1 MLTKKKKILM
11 ATISVAAMISTTSA
25 FAASTFENT
34 LMTGIEN
41 SKTSI
46 DVSSYNLT
54 SAAAL
59 NQALNSIQT
68 SPDAWAVSD
77 KISIQ
82 SSGGKAKAV
91 VLEYDYTEKEI
102 AAMQEYIDRNVKKAA
117 AIANTFQDD
126 YSKVKAVY
134 DYLINTYEYDWTL
147 TKSKEYELFK
157 TGSGVCTAYSLAFK
171 DIMQELNIPCYVVVS
186 KEIAHMWNVVQINGK
201 WYNIDSSWGDIYAKE
216 SESFRYDNFLK
227 SDNYF
232 ELLGHIGGI
241 AENNISCTDET
252 FDYKI

>member
-1 MLTKKKKILM
+1 MKKNITKICSIFTAFSIAISSLIPVCA
-11 ATISVAAMISTTSA
+11 AT
-25 FAASTFENT
+25 TFEDT

-41 SKTSI
+41 NKTSI
-46 DVSSYNLT
+46 DVSHYNLT
-54 SAAAL
+54 SPAAL

-186 KEIAHMWNVVQINGK
+186 KEIAHMWNVVMIK
-201 WYNIDSSWGDIYAKE
+201 DTWYNIDVAWGDIYTKE

-241 AENNISCTDET
+241 AENNIFCTSKRYD
-252 FDYKI
+252 